1 MLKMSSFLSDALTQ
15 SLPSLVDSSVN
26 DAVIKVAPF
35 QVLNQSFFQMID
47 IMDPATRDVRRA

>member
-1 MLKMSSFLSDALTQ
+1 MSSFLSDALTQ